1 MSWSKGKILLL
12 ITLLVFIIV
21 VFALSSYKLEYA
33 NRFKEK
39 YSIFSISVPDKLD
52 FAGEQVPLNYFD
64 VKESL
69 DRELHVNTYWQ
80 SQTIFLIK
88 RANRYFPE
96 IEPILK
102 DEGVPLDF
110 KYLVVAE
117 SGLTNTV
124 SPLSATG
131 FWQFLKKTGKE
142 YGLEISEEVDE
153 RYNLEKSTRA
163 ACKFLKES
171 YVKYGSWTL
180 AAASYNMG
188 RQAISRTIEIQEDTN
203 YYNLFLNEETARYI
217 YRILA
222 IKLLIENPELY
233 GFYIDKKDLYPPFKY
248 TELKVDS
255 SIPDLAVFAKKNKT
269 NYKVLKIFNPWLRD
283 SALTVKKKTSYII
296 KIPAEGFRESAY
308 VENHLPSDSTLKL
321 TP

>member
-1 MSWSKGKILLL
+1 MNWSKGKILLFV
-12 ITLLVFIIV
+12 TLLFFV
-21 VFALSSYKLEYA
+21 VLVLALSSYKLEYA
-33 NRFKEK
+33 NKFKEK
-39 YSIFSISVPDKLD
+39 YSIFSLTVPEKLD

-102 DEGVPLDF
+102 DEGVPVDF

-117 SGLTNTV
+117 SGLTNTI
-124 SPLSATG
+124 SPLNASG

-142 YGLEISEEVDE
+142 YGLEINEEVDE

-171 YVKYGSWTL
+171 YDKYGSWTL

-188 RQAISRTIEIQEDTN
+188 RQALSKTIEVEEETN

-217 YRILA
+217 FRILA

-233 GFYIDKKDLYPPFKY
+233 GFYIDKNELYPPLKY
-248 TELKVDS
+248 TKLKVDS
-255 SIPDLAVFAKKNKT
+255 SIPDLAVFAKKNNT
-269 NYKVLKIFNPWLRD
+269 NYKILKIFNPWLRD
-283 SALTVKKKTSYII
+283 SALTIKKNASYLI
-296 KIPAEGFRESAY
+296 KIPASGFRESVY
-308 VENHLPSDSTLKL
+308 IENHLPTDTILKL

>member
-12 ITLLVFIIV
+12 MTLLVFIIV
-21 VFALSSYKLEYA
+21 VFALSSYKLESA

-39 YSIFSISVPDKLD
+39 YSIFSISVPEKLD

-102 DEGVPLDF
+102 DEGIPLDF

-142 YGLEISEEVDE
+142 YGLEINEEIDE

-171 YVKYGSWTL
+171 YFKYGSWTL

-188 RQAISRTIEIQEDTN
+188 RLALSRTIEIQEDTN

-233 GFYIDKKDLYPPFKY
+233 GFYIDKKDLYPPLKY

-255 SIPDLAVFAKKNKT
+255 NIPDLAVFAKKNKT

-283 SALTVKKKTSYII
+283 SALTIKKKTSYLI

-308 VENHLPSDSTLKL
+308 AENNFPSDSTLKL